1 MWRIELL
8 AFRITLLSLAL
19 LLPSCDSGN
28 GPSVTTERVIAE
40 VNAPTSVTVNEN
52 FQVTGTAFGERT
64 DNSSVPVDSIKLFFQ
79 DALTGSS
86 FDGAALTVDIDSSMT
101 SIGTMS
107 VRVEAWKTA
116 EGERLSDEAVQDI
129 KVITAPPQTLY

>member
-8 AFRITLLSLAL
+8 ASRIALLSLAL

-28 GPSVTTERVIAE
+28 GPSVTTERIIAE
-40 VNAPTSVTVNEN
+40 VDAPTSVMTNEN
-52 FQVTGTAFGERT
+52 FQVTGTAYGERT

-79 DALTGSS
+79 DTLTGSS
-86 FDGAALTVDIDSSMT
+86 LGGGALTVDIDSSMT

-107 VRVEAWKTA
+107 VRVEAWKTV
-116 EGERLSDEAVQDI
+116 EGERLSGEAVQDI
-129 KVITAPPQTLY
+129 KVIAAPPQTSY

>member
-1 MWRIELL
+1 
-8 AFRITLLSLAL
+8 
-19 LLPSCDSGN
+19 
-28 GPSVTTERVIAE
+28 VTTERVITE

-116 EGERLSDEAVQDI
+116 EGERLSGEAVQDI